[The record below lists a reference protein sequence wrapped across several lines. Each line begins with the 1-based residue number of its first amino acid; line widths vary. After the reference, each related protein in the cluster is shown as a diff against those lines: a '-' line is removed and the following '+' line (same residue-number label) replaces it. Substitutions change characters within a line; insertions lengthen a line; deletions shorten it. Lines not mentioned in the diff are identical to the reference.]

1 MGRTPAPDWI
11 VHSDQML
18 DVVSWLVDRVLPLE
32 QYCVAGESYGGCLAQ
47 GLAARHTGRIE
58 GMFLL
63 CPLVHADPARRR
75 APEHIV
81 LEREPGLLERLSD
94 AGRAEFEPMAVV
106 QTESAR
112 EKFRRGILPG
122 LRAGDTAFLDRL
134 WQGNSFAD
142 EAALERTRFE
152 KPVLD
157 RVGHN
162 AQIEQ
167 PDPFE
172 ALAQDWLK
180 KVESNWT

>member
-1 MGRTPAPDWI
+1 
-11 VHSDQML
+11 
-18 DVVSWLVDRVLPLE
+18 
-32 QYCVAGESYGGCLAQ
+32 VAGESYGGCLAQ
-47 GLAARHTGRIE
+47 GLASRRPARIE

-94 AGRAEFEPMAVV
+94 AGRAEFEPMAVI
-106 QTESAR
+106 QTESTW
-112 EKFRRGILPG
+112 EKFRRDILPA
-122 LRAGDTAFLDRL
+122 LRVSDTAFLDRL

-142 EAALERTRFE
+142 EAELERTRFE

-157 RVGHN
+157 RAGHN

-172 ALAQDWLK
+172 ALARDWLK
-180 KVESNWT
+180 RVESHWT